1 MKERMIKLFLC
12 VGLSVLSVYCGG
24 PQLKDKKA
32 AFDTS
37 SFRVYLLGAQRAEYY
52 AGYRPKNAENDFY
65 VFSLGFENSTDQPVV
80 VDWTL
85 VFLENDK
92 GKFIGVPVA
101 FNEATSFWASFK
113 SDFRRS
119 FGVADKIKATVEPGE
134 SIAKEYGFLLKRADL
149 PSQLVL
155 LRDPGD
161 ELAKSKDVEK
171 DRKKFILGK
180 VKL

>member
-1 MKERMIKLFLC
+1 MKKLFL
-12 VGLSVLSVYCGG
+12 SVLLIVSFVYCGG
-24 PQLKDKKA
+24 PQLKDKTP

-37 SFRVYLLGAQRAEYY
+37 SFKVYLLGTGRSDNYS
-52 AGYRPKNAENDFY
+52 GYRPRSAENDFY
-65 VFSLGFENSTDQPVV
+65 IFSLGFENSTDQPVE

-85 VFLENDK
+85 VFLENEK
-92 GKFIGVPVA
+92 GKFIGVPAA

-119 FGVADKIKATVEPGE
+119 FGVADKKKETVEPGE
-134 SIAKEYGFLLKRADL
+134 SVAKEYGFLLQRTETPL
-149 PSQLVL
+149 YLVL